1 MIRTPKAPKRIRIAR
16 CQETHEAL
24 DSDRRSRGSTDT
36 VSGTSKGR

>member
-36 VSGTSKGR
+36 VSGASKGR